1 MKFYKNLYLSDSAAK
16 KRKKIITKL
25 KNNKMMNNVFLI
37 TFALNEEEQLDIIQ
51 SLFLLQS
58 NYSTED
64 FFVVGIAKSQS
75 EAFEL
80 VEKIAAEVYAET
92 KDVCIRDYIM
102 KKEQG
107 K

>member
-1 MKFYKNLYLSDSAAK
+1 MKFYKNLYLSESAAK
-16 KRKKIITKL
+16 KRNKIITKL
-25 KNNKMMNNVFLI
+25 ENSKMMNNVFLI
-37 TFALNEEEQLDIIQ
+37 TLASNEEEQLDIIQ

-58 NYSTED
+58 NYSTD
-64 FFVVGIAKSQS
+64 DLFVVGIAKSQS

-80 VEKIAAEVYAET
+80 VEKIAEEVYAET

-102 KKEQG
+102 KKEQE